1 MTQARSI
8 FAPGL
13 FGNQVAIVTGGG
25 SGIGLACAREL
36 AHLGA
41 KVAVCGRKADKLEA
55 AARALESD
63 GIPGGH
69 VLAAPCDI
77 REPEQIAAFVGQ
89 VLERFGRVDVL
100 VNNAGGQFPSPAADM
115 TPRGWE
121 AVVRNN
127 LNGTF
132 FMTREV
138 ARRAMIP
145 ARRGRVVNVTASV
158 GRGFPGMAHT
168 GAARAGVEN
177 LTRSLAVE
185 WAAHGIR
192 VNAVAPGNNIR
203 SSGTAQ
209 YGDELLELARRATP
223 IKRLGTPEEVA
234 RLIVFLAS
242 DTNDFITGA
251 VYGVDGGQPLW
262 GDIWVIPEPEG
273 PEPERTGPQ
282 GTGPQG
288 LDPQGTGPER
298 APGAAP
304 EGAG

>member
-1 MTQARSI
+1 MTQVRSI

-41 KVAVCGRKADKLEA
+41 KVALCGRKPDKLEA
-55 AARALESD
+55 AAKTLEGD
-63 GIPGGH
+63 GVPGDG

-89 VLERFGRVDVL
+89 VLERFGRIDVL
-100 VNNAGGQFPSPAADM
+100 VNNAGGQFPSPAIDM
-115 TPRGWE
+115 TPKGWE

-138 ARRAMIP
+138 AKRAMIP
-145 ARRGRVVNVTASV
+145 AQRGRIVNVTASV
-158 GRGFPGMAHT
+158 SRGFPGMAHT

-192 VNAVAPGNNIR
+192 INAVAPGSNIR
-203 SSGTAQ
+203 SSGTSQ

-223 IKRLGTPEEVA
+223 LKRLAAPEEVS

-242 DTNDFITGA
+242 DQNDFITGA
-251 VYGVDGGQPLW
+251 VYGIDGGQPLW
-262 GDIWVIPEPEG
+262 GDIWSIPEPV
-273 PEPERTGPQ
+273 
-282 GTGPQG
+282 
-288 LDPQGTGPER
+288 D
-298 APGAAP
+298 APGAP
-304 EGAG
+304 PDGKG